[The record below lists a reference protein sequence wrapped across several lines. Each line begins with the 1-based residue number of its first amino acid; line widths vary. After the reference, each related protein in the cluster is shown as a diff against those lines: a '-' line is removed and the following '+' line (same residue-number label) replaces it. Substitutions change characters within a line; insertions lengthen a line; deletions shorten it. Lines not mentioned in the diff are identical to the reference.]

1 MTELQEKKV
10 RLSPIQRMVAKREQ
24 EDLVDYL
31 MKFDLIVLETDL
43 VGFDKNCQSELLTKF
58 TACRDR

>member
-1 MTELQEKKV
+1 V

-43 VGFDKNCQSELLTKF
+43 VGFDKNCQAELLTKF